1 MTDRE
6 VVIQQRKIEKLFKS
20 VLSDYKELK
29 SLVYELYR
37 EVGVPLK
44 MKKKLKAQVD
54 FTLFNMNMDSATFSK
69 TVKEIVIY
77 LQGR

>member
-6 VVIQQRKIEKLFKS
+6 VIIQQRKIEKLFKS

-29 SLVYELYR
+29 SLIYELYR

-54 FTLFNMNMDSATFSK
+54 FTLFNMNMDSSTFSK